1 MEKKTEFGLA
11 LSSPHD
17 PGLHQP
23 ADQQSVANPPQK
35 GQGHYH
41 NRTLSVFCSLP

>member
-35 GQGHYH
+35 GQGHYQTALTV
-41 NRTLSVFCSLP
+41 RKKAL